1 MTASIRSFAARLVLL
16 LLGAL
21 TSLFAQAAATDHAP
35 YPNKPIKIVVATGAG
50 GITDLLAR
58 FIGQKISENLGQPV
72 VIDNRPGAGGTI
84 GSSMVAKA
92 VPDGYTLLWIFPS
105 HTVNTFLFKSL
116 PYDTVKDFAPII
128 KVTNVE
134 LVLIANQAVPANNVQ
149 ELIAFAKRN
158 PQKINYGTVGDG
170 SLGHLGALLFNEM
183 AGLSIV
189 HVPYKGAPQVL
200 GALLAN
206 DIQIFFDVPI
216 TAIAQIQAGR
226 VKALAVTGKQRLAVL
241 PGVPTMVQAGLAG
254 FEVVGFNGLI
264 APAGTPR
271 AIVEKLNQEVERILK
286 QPEVKEWFAS
296 KALETL
302 GGSPEAF
309 EKDIQSDITKWLK
322 ILTDAGVQ
330 SH

>member
-1 MTASIRSFAARLVLL
+1 
-16 LLGAL
+16 
-21 TSLFAQAAATDHAP
+21 
-35 YPNKPIKIVVATGAG
+35 
-50 GITDLLAR
+50 
-58 FIGQKISENLGQPV
+58 
-72 VIDNRPGAGGTI
+72 
-84 GSSMVAKA
+84 
-92 VPDGYTLLWIFPS
+92 
-105 HTVNTFLFKSL
+105 
-116 PYDTVKDFAPII
+116 
-128 KVTNVE
+128 
-134 LVLIANQAVPANNVQ
+134 
-149 ELIAFAKRN
+149 
-158 PQKINYGTVGDG
+158 
-170 SLGHLGALLFNEM
+170 M
-183 AGLSIV
+183 AGVNIV

-241 PGVPTMVQAGLAG
+241 PEVPTMVQAGLAG
-254 FEVVGFNGLI
+254 FEVVGFNGLV

-271 AIVEKLNQEVERILK
+271 AIIERLNQEVERILK
-286 QPEVKEWFAS
+286 QSEVKEWFAS

-322 ILTDAGVQ
+322 ILSDAGVQ